1 MHFERQSKTMNILK
15 NEDKLSFSKVV
26 LLNFFIILIYMNI
39 CKSDANGMDY
49 TFMDKAMHNQRICF
63 YIQFYINI
71 GFLIWF
77 VKNKDTY
84 NWQLMLVSIILLWI
98 THFIV
103 FVFMFVTVN

>member
-1 MHFERQSKTMNILK
+1 MNILK

-39 CKSDANGMDY
+39 CKFNAHGMDY